1 MIILLE
7 LESKQLEEALRGRF
21 RKVRYGGKVA
31 YVATRQ
37 VPAEIL
43 DRLHGARIVD
53 TGKPYQ
59 LASRVLLEDG
69 SRVRIGD
76 VEFGGKEIQVCA
88 GPCAIES
95 RSQLL
100 EAAQAV
106 KGAGASV
113 LRGGAFKPRT
123 SPYSFQGLGEEG
135 LRLLREVADEV
146 GMPVVTEA
154 TTPEQVPLVSEH
166 SDAIQIGAR
175 NMQNFELLKAAG
187 RSGKPVLLKR
197 GASSTIEE
205 WILAAEYIL
214 LEGNWNVIL
223 CERGIK
229 SFDSSTRNVLDVAA
243 IALAKGLT
251 HLPVI
256 ADPSHATGRRD
267 LIAPA
272 AMAAVAAGADGL
284 IVEVHPR
291 PDEALSDGPQ
301 SLDPSGFRKMMSEVA
316 KVAKATGRGLG

>member
-7 LESKQLEEALRGRF
+7 LESKQLEESLRGRF

-31 YVATRQ
+31 YVSTRQ
-37 VPAEIL
+37 VPTEIL
-43 DRLHGARIVD
+43 DRLHGARIFD
-53 TGKPYQ
+53 IGKPYQ
-59 LASRVLLEDG
+59 LASRILLEDG

-76 VEFGGKEIQVCA
+76 AEFGGKEIQVCA

-100 EAAQAV
+100 EAAKAV

-123 SPYSFQGLGEEG
+123 SPYSFQGLGVEG
-135 LRLLREVADEV
+135 LRLLREVSDEV
-146 GMPVVTEA
+146 GIPVVTEA
-154 TTPEQVPLVSEH
+154 TTPEQVPLVSEY

-197 GASSTIEE
+197 GAASTIEE
-205 WILAAEYIL
+205 WVLAAEYVL

-223 CERGIK
+223 CERGIR
-229 SFDSSTRNVLDVAA
+229 SFDTSTRNVLDVAA

-272 AMAAVAAGADGL
+272 AMAAIAAGADGL

-301 SLDPSGFRKMMSEVA
+301 SLDPGGFRKMMSEVA
-316 KVAKATGRGLG
+316 NVAKATGRDLG